1 MKRLKCMGVILM
13 FSIGCLSAQT
23 KAVKQMDVFISSQM
37 TMQMTGSSNV
47 NFEIPVNADK
57 LIIEKEDAIQIK
69 IQTNHN
75 WVLNVK
81 PLSGNLNS
89 FTNKSKIPSK
99 ALRIRANGNS
109 FTNLDPNGIDLI
121 KGNKG
126 SYQSAGNNISID
138 YELPYEQDQSSGSYQ
153 VTLLFTLAAI

>member
-1 MKRLKCMGVILM
+1 M

-23 KAVKQMDVFISSQM
+23 KAVKQMDVQISTYM
-37 TMQMTGSSNV
+37 AMQMTGSSNV
-47 NFEIPVNADK
+47 NFEIPANQDQQ
-57 LIIEKEDAIQIK
+57 IIEKEDAIQIK
-69 IQTNHN
+69 IQTNRN
-75 WVLNVK
+75 WVLQVK
-81 PLSGNLNS
+81 PLSADLS
-89 FTNKSKIPSK
+89 SLANKSKIPAES
-99 ALRIRANGNS
+99 LRIRANGNS
-109 FTNLDPNGIDLI
+109 FVNLGTNGIDLI